1 MKYII
6 LTIDELKELKKD
18 ISRYLKRMNNYGG
31 NKGT

>member
-18 ISRYLKRMNNYGG
+18 ISRYLKRMNNL
-31 NKGT
+31 